1 MRSKIYQIIIIVLIF
16 LPSCKNKPAS
26 FDTEELIGVW
36 SGLLFQTESK
46 HDSIV
51 LKPVKSP
58 QTAFLYKNGKS
69 DTFKL
74 EHKDNIVSFK
84 GISGLRF
91 DAAFSNNTQ
100 SLYGV
105 ITENLWSQSLL
116 FLKSENNWVAKIIK
130 PEIIDT
136 DYTVY
141 LEFYR
146 DLRGN
151 LQAKI
156 QSNKENRKLH
166 FTIKKVSVTGT
177 NIDFKITA
185 DRFSLSATY
194 QPATKKLSIKY
205 GNTNSKRKRELTKHG
220 KNEWK
225 GYTPRP
231 VNNKYDYKIPQPL
244 DAFIQTASLKEVG
257 LDPSLL
263 GFMDSINNGAYEHI
277 HSIIIT
283 KNKKLVF
290 EEYFHG
296 YDRDYLHDI
305 KSSFKALSSLL
316 LGKAMMKDKSI
327 HINNPIINY
336 YPEYNI
342 SDKEKKKITIH
353 HALTMTTGL
362 ELEDED
368 KMQWENNDWV
378 GYKLNLPMEHE
389 PGEKFEYSSGGINLL
404 TGVLQQSTKKYLP
417 LFFYE
422 EILRPMGIHKFQMRV
437 SPKGRP
443 YLAGDFYLRPIDFTK
458 FGLLMLND
466 GVWGNQR
473 IIGSEWINTATQA
486 YTIKGRS
493 NKDLN
498 RGYLWKLG
506 ERNVSGK
513 QMKTIEAW
521 GNGGQFLIIIPEIE
535 MTITFTGGNYN
546 LAEMETPFEILNK
559 YILPAV
565 ALESN

>member
-1 MRSKIYQIIIIVLIF
+1 MRSKIYQIIIVVIF
-16 LPSCKNKPAS
+16 FSSCKNKTKS

-36 SGLLFQTESK
+36 SGLLFQTETK

-58 QTAFLYKNGKS
+58 QIAFLYKNGKS

-74 EHKDNIVSFK
+74 EQKDNDVSFK
-84 GISGLRF
+84 GISGVRF
-91 DAAFSNNTQ
+91 DASFSNNTE

-116 FLKSENNWVAKIIK
+116 FHKSENNWVANIIK

-146 DLRGN
+146 DSLGN

-166 FTIKKVSVTGT
+166 FSIKKVSVNGN

-185 DRFSLSATY
+185 NRFSLSATY
-194 QPATKKLSIKY
+194 QPATKKLSINY
-205 GNTNSKRKRELTKHG
+205 GNTNSKRKRELTKHR

-225 GYTPRP
+225 SYTPRP
-231 VNNKYDYKIPQPL
+231 TNKKYVYKIPQPL

-257 LDPSLL
+257 IDSSLF

-296 YDRDYLHDI
+296 YHREYLHDI
-305 KSSFKALSSLL
+305 RSAFKSITSLVV
-316 LGKAMMKDKSI
+316 GKAMM
-327 HINNPIINY
+327 INKTLKLNNTVLEY
-336 YPEYNI
+336 YPEYKI
-342 SDKEKKKITIH
+342 TDAQKKNITIH
-353 HALTMTTGL
+353 HALEMSSGL
-362 ELEDED
+362 KNEDED
-368 KMQWENNDWV
+368 KMQWENDDWV
-378 GYKLNLPMEHE
+378 KYKLEHPILDN
-389 PGEKFEYSSGGINLL
+389 PGEKYVYSDGGINLL
-404 TGVLQQSTKKYLP
+404 SGVLQKSTKQYLP
-417 LFFYE
+417 LFIQKE
-422 EILRPMGIHKFQMRV
+422 LLTDLGINKFQMLT
-437 SPKGRP
+437 SPVGRG
-443 YLAGDFYLRPIDFTK
+443 YLAGQFYLRPIDFTR
-458 FGLLMLND
+458 FGLLMLNK
-466 GVWGNQR
+466 GKWNGKQ
-473 IIGSEWINTATQA
+473 IITASWIEESTQPK
-486 YTIKGRS
+486 IKPHH
-493 NKDLN
+493 
-498 RGYLWKLG
+498 GYLWKLF
-506 ERNVSGK
+506 ERNVGGK

-521 GNGGQFLIIIPEIE
+521 GNGGQFLIIIPEID

-546 LAEMETPFEILNK
+546 LYPKMEEKPFEIINK

-565 ALESN
+565 ALKSN